1 VSQLIQAF
9 DELINLK
16 IKLKI
21 KINYYKNDEIS
32 TSRKIH
38 KKIIKIDIIIHG
50 IISNSKV
57 GHLIYLK

>member
-1 VSQLIQAF
+1 MSQLIQAF

>member
-1 VSQLIQAF
+1 MSQLIQAF
-9 DELINLK
+9 DEPINLK

-38 KKIIKIDIIIHG
+38 KK
-50 IISNSKV
+50 
-57 GHLIYLK
+57 

>member
-1 VSQLIQAF
+1 MSQLIQAF

-38 KKIIKIDIIIHG
+38 KK
-50 IISNSKV
+50 NN
-57 GHLIYLK
+57 

>member
-16 IKLKI
+16 IKIKI

-38 KKIIKIDIIIHG
+38 KKIIKINIIIHG

>member
-21 KINYYKNDEIS
+21 KINYYKNEEIS
-32 TSRKIH
+32 KSRKIH

>member
-16 IKLKI
+16 IKQKL
-21 KINYYKNDEIS
+21 KINYYKNDKIS